1 MIAGPRPHATQFA
14 SLAAMF
20 VQQAKR
26 YGDRTLYRYVEG
38 NRWRS
43 LTWNEALARVREVA
57 LGLVSLG
64 IERGERVAIFSA
76 NRVEW
81 LLADWADIC
90 IGALTVPIY
99 ASSAA
104 AQAAHILGHA
114 EPALL
119 FVDSFKRLAKLDGAP
134 VAWSRLKAIVVFEA
148 EAANHPSKW
157 PVQTLTLEA
166 LREIGRSH
174 EKRHEGMFEL
184 LVDAVRPE
192 DDLTVIYT
200 SGTTGMPKG
209 VLTTHAHYLFM
220 IQAVD
225 GAVASTERDV
235 ALHFLPTAHS
245 LGRLEHFMAVAKG
258 WTLAIARSIETLPG
272 DLRSVG
278 PTVIFSVPRI
288 YENAYARIRL
298 RLGRAS
304 AWRRKI
310 FEWSLAVGK
319 KRLQRQQVGP
329 LTALA
334 FGCADRLIFARL
346 RAAFGGRLRL
356 AISGGAP
363 LSPEIAEFFHTLG
376 IFILEG
382 YGLTETATV
391 SHANRLDAFKFGTVG
406 LPLAGTACR
415 IAPDGEI
422 LLRGPHIFKS
432 YFRDL
437 WATAEA
443 IDAEGWF
450 HSGDLGEI
458 DGDGFLRVLDRK
470 KDLIV
475 TSGGKKVAPQKIEN
489 LLKTDPLVSQALIV
503 GRGRPHLSALIT
515 LDRKRVLE
523 TAREAGVEIGDAVEL
538 SSHPWVQARVREL
551 IRRKNNE
558 LAPFEAI
565 RNYSILDRDFTVEE
579 EELTPTLKPR
589 RQVIMERY
597 KELIENLYRRAA

>member
-1 MIAGPRPHATQFA
+1 LRMMISG
-14 SLAAMF
+14 
-20 VQQAKR
+20 
-26 YGDRTLYRYVEG
+26 
-38 NRWRS
+38 
-43 LTWNEALARVREVA
+43 
-57 LGLVSLG
+57 
-64 IERGERVAIFSA
+64 SA
-76 NRVEW
+76 P
-81 LLADWADIC
+81 L
-90 IGALTVPIY
+90 
-99 ASSAA
+99 
-104 AQAAHILGHA
+104 
-114 EPALL
+114 
-119 FVDSFKRLAKLDGAP
+119 
-134 VAWSRLKAIVVFEA
+134 
-148 EAANHPSKW
+148 
-157 PVQTLTLEA
+157 
-166 LREIGRSH
+166 
-174 EKRHEGMFEL
+174 
-184 LVDAVRPE
+184 RPE
-192 DDLTVIYT
+192 L
-200 SGTTGMPKG
+200 
-209 VLTTHAHYLFM
+209 
-220 IQAVD
+220 
-225 GAVASTERDV
+225 
-235 ALHFLPTAHS
+235 
-245 LGRLEHFMAVAKG
+245 
-258 WTLAIARSIETLPG
+258 
-272 DLRSVG
+272 
-278 PTVIFSVPRI
+278 
-288 YENAYARIRL
+288 
-298 RLGRAS
+298 
-304 AWRRKI
+304 
-310 FEWSLAVGK
+310 
-319 KRLQRQQVGP
+319 
-329 LTALA
+329 
-334 FGCADRLIFARL
+334 
-346 RAAFGGRLRL
+346 
-356 AISGGAP
+356 
-363 LSPEIAEFFHTLG
+363 AEFFHAMGLPVY
-376 IFILEG
+376 EG